1 MKRKGFLKNIIGA
14 LCVGVLMSM
23 PVTVSAAEKEDVIG
37 DWTGTW
43 WACVSFYED
52 ENGNGWAK
60 DPFNTKPFAMES
72 GSLTVTIDS
81 AGNTETVDYDFW
93 RGYKKVE
100 DVTDD
105 EYADAVLYKI
115 IEPGKMEARNVMKEE
130 GESEWKYGAGIGII
144 TKAGKSDTDS
154 ADSSS
159 AGPVS
164 SSGGCDHFYE
174 WSITTEPTETTD
186 GESSYVC
193 IYCKDIKARQP
204 VSADAAIRK
213 NLLASIKNAEAGT
226 TVTFDNKA
234 WLCYPQGVLDA
245 LKEKGDVSLKTDFT
259 YEGNNYSFTIPAGSD
274 YTNLEQA
281 DFYGFMY
288 LLGAF
293 NGTIVE

>member
-14 LCVGVLMSM
+14 LCVGALISM
-23 PVTVSAAEKEDVIG
+23 PVTVSAAEKEDVVG
-37 DWTGTW
+37 DWTGPLS
-43 WACVSFYED
+43 VSFD
-52 ENGNGWAK
+52 ENGEATDKWSVA
-60 DPFNTKPFAMES
+60 PYTMES
-72 GSLTVTIDS
+72 GSLTVTYRS
-81 AGNTETVDYDFW
+81 SGATETVDYDLW
-93 RGYKKVE
+93 RGFSRMQ
-100 DVTDD
+100 
-105 EYADAVLYKI
+105 DASDGANATLYKI
-115 IEPGKMEARNVMKEE
+115 IELGRTMKAWNVYKEAGV
-130 GESEWKYGAGIGII
+130 WKSYDSCII
-144 TKAGKSDTDS
+144 TKAGKSDADS
-154 ADSSS
+154 GNSSS

-164 SSGGCDHFYE
+164 SGSGCDHFYE

-186 GESSYVC
+186 GESSYMC
-193 IYCKDIKARQP
+193 IYCKDIKAKQP
-204 VSADAAIRK
+204 VSADVVIRK